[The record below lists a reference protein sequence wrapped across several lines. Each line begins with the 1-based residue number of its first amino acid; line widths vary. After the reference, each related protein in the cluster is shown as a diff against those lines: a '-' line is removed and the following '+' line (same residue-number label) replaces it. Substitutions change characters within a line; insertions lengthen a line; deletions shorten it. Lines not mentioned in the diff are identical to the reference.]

1 MHSPIKM
8 AVFWNCLSQKSSPR
22 IGIIR
27 WRYGFA
33 DKALR
38 PASKVTQVFEAKRR
52 SPASYPQS
60 RLSKLFAH

>member
-1 MHSPIKM
+1 MHSPKRWRYSGT
-8 AVFWNCLSQKSSPR
+8 ACRRSQVP

-38 PASKVTQVFEAKRR
+38 PASKVTQVFEAKRH
-52 SPASYPQS
+52 SPPLTRKAD
-60 RLSKLFAH
+60 LSKLFAH